1 MRSTISVSRSVGT
14 SGSSSS
20 RISYAIIVPDHHP
33 SSGLRRLRRRRR
45 SGERREGGAGS
56 GGQCSIAFVRSRW
69 AWLGSVGVAGAAA
82 WRVLSGRKKAAADG
96 PDPRAEELRKR
107 LDESRSIV
115 SEREEFEEAE
125 TPVDHVEERR

>member
-1 MRSTISVSRSVGT
+1 M
-14 SGSSSS
+14 
-20 RISYAIIVPDHHP
+20 
-33 SSGLRRLRRRRR
+33 
-45 SGERREGGAGS
+45 
-56 GGQCSIAFVRSRW
+56 RSRW

-125 TPVDHVEERR
+125 TPVDHVEERPDPAVDERRRSVHERGRSAIDEMRPSDGD